1 MKRTKSILA
10 VILALAL
17 VLVSGVVAFAAGEG
31 SITVKNAVN
40 GKKYSIY
47 RIFDIASH
55 TADKDKD
62 GNYNGVIYKVNSD
75 WADFFA
81 NGAKG
86 LEFVN
91 VGSNGIVTKTFE
103 ESQAKA
109 FAEAASKFVTDKNL
123 APVVDTQTAANGKA
137 EFNNLELGYYL
148 VKSDLGAVCS
158 LNTAKPHADINEKNG
173 EPTLE
178 KEVQE
183 NSTKDWGKT
192 NDANIGD
199 TVNFRITVN
208 AIDGEP
214 KNYVIHDK
222 MSDSFTFKAID
233 SIKIT
238 RNNHDNVLTK
248 DTDYTISTNC
258 EGDGCTFEIS
268 FAENLIKPNDVIV
281 VEYSATINASA
292 VVSGT
297 GYPNESLLEYGDNN
311 RTEKSITR
319 TYVWKID
326 VLKYT
331 TDSENKEIGLGDAEF
346 KLYKEVGGKKLYAEV
361 KNNKIT
367 GWTED
372 VNGKDTTLVSAG
384 DGKIE
389 IVGLDEGTYY
399 LEETEAPAGYN
410 KLAAPVKVVITKE
423 INNETNEGT
432 ATITYSYDGGA
443 ASTGTVK
450 VLNNKGQELPS
461 TGGIGTTIFYI
472 VGAVLV
478 AAAGILLI
486 TKKRMS
492 KTAD

>member
-47 RIFDIASH
+47 RIFDIADH
-55 TADKDKD
+55 TSDYSGILYTVNSKWNDFFTAGAAGLNYVKKGANGYVSWKEGADAAAFAKDAYSFAESKGIAKD
-62 GNYNGVIYKVNSD
+62 GEKT
-75 WADFFA
+75 AT
-81 NGAKG
+81 
-86 LEFVN
+86 
-91 VGSNGIVTKTFE
+91 GSEVKFE
-103 ESQAKA
+103 
-109 FAEAASKFVTDKNL
+109 NL
-123 APVVDTQTAANGKA
+123 D
-137 EFNNLELGYYL
+137 LGYYL
-148 VKSDLGAVCS
+148 LHSSLDSVCS
-158 LNTAKPHADINEKNG
+158 LDTTNPNVTIKEKNSK
-173 EPTLE
+173 PTLN

-183 NSTKDWGKT
+183 NSTLAYGKT

-199 TVNFRITVN
+199 TVNFRITVTAN
-208 AIDGEP
+208 DGAP

-222 MSDSFTFKAID
+222 MSDGLTFKE
-233 SIKIT
+233 IT
-238 RNNHDNVLTK
+238 SVTINGTALTAG
-248 DTDYTISTNC
+248 TDYTISTDCN
-258 EGDGCTFEIS
+258 DGCTFEIK
-268 FAENLIKPNDVIV
+268 FIKAINPNDVIV
-281 VEYSATINASA
+281 VEYSATINDKA

-297 GYPNESLLEYGDNN
+297 GNPNESWLEYGDKHNVTK
-311 RTEKSITR
+311 RSITR
-319 TYVWKID
+319 TYVWKFD
-326 VLKYT
+326 VFKYT
-331 TDSENKEIGLGDAEF
+331 ADGETEIGLGDAEF
-346 KLYKEVGGKKLYAEV
+346 RLYKEVGGTKYYAKAV
-361 KNNKIT
+361 TNKIA
-367 GWTED
+367 GWSEN
-372 VNGKDTTLVSAG
+372 VNEAYTFVSAA
-384 DGKIE
+384 DGTIE

-432 ATITYSYDGGA
+432 ATITYSYNGGA

-450 VLNNKGQELPS
+450 VLNNMGQELPS

-492 KTAD
+492 RTGD

>member
-47 RIFDIASH
+47 RIFDIADH
-55 TADKDKD
+55 TSDYSGILYTVNSKWNDFFTAGAAGLNYVKKGANGYVSWKEGADAAAFAKDAYSFAESKGIAKD
-62 GNYNGVIYKVNSD
+62 GEKT
-75 WADFFA
+75 AT
-81 NGAKG
+81 
-86 LEFVN
+86 
-91 VGSNGIVTKTFE
+91 GSEVKFE
-103 ESQAKA
+103 
-109 FAEAASKFVTDKNL
+109 NL
-123 APVVDTQTAANGKA
+123 D
-137 EFNNLELGYYL
+137 LGYYL
-148 VKSDLGAVCS
+148 LHSSLDSVCS
-158 LNTAKPHADINEKNG
+158 LDTTNPNVTIKEKNSK
-173 EPTLE
+173 PTLN

-183 NSTKDWGKT
+183 NSTLAYGKT

-199 TVNFRITVN
+199 TVNFRITVTAN
-208 AIDGEP
+208 DGEP
-214 KNYVIHDK
+214 KNYVIHDN
-222 MSDSFTFKAID
+222 MSDSFTFNAVD
-233 SIKIT
+233 SIKI
-238 RNNHDNVLTK
+238 NNGNPLTAG
-248 DTDYTISTNC
+248 TDYTISTDCN
-258 EGDGCTFEIS
+258 DGCTFEIK
-268 FAENLIKPNDVIV
+268 FIKAINPNDVIV
-281 VEYSATINASA
+281 VEYSATINDKA

-297 GYPNESLLEYGDNN
+297 GNPNESWLEYGDKHNVTK
-311 RTEKSITR
+311 RSITR
-319 TYVWKID
+319 TYVWKFD
-326 VLKYT
+326 VFKYT
-331 TDSENKEIGLGDAEF
+331 ADGETEIGLGDAEF
-346 KLYKEVGGKKLYAEV
+346 RLYKEVGGTKYYAKAV
-361 KNNKIT
+361 TNKIA
-367 GWTED
+367 GWSEN
-372 VNGKDTTLVSAG
+372 VNEAYTFVSAA
-384 DGKIE
+384 DGTIE

-432 ATITYSYDGGA
+432 ATITYSYNGGA

-450 VLNNKGQELPS
+450 VLNNMGQELPS

-492 KTAD
+492 RTGD

>member
-17 VLVSGVVAFAAGEG
+17 VLVSGVVAFATGETKG
-31 SITVKNAVN
+31 SITIDNAV
-40 GKKYSIY
+40 KDQTYTIY
-47 RIFDIASH
+47 RIFDIADH
-55 TADKDKD
+55 TSDYNGILYTVNSKWNDFFTAGAAGLNYVKKGANGYVSWKEGADAAAFAKDAYSFAKSKGIAKD
-62 GNYNGVIYKVNSD
+62 GEKE
-75 WADFFA
+75 AT
-81 NGAKG
+81 
-86 LEFVN
+86 
-91 VGSNGIVTKTFE
+91 GSEVKFE
-103 ESQAKA
+103 
-109 FAEAASKFVTDKNL
+109 NL
-123 APVVDTQTAANGKA
+123 D
-137 EFNNLELGYYL
+137 LGYYL
-148 VKSDLGAVCS
+148 LHSSLDSVCS
-158 LNTAKPHADINEKNG
+158 LDTTDPDVTIKEKNSK
-173 EPTLE
+173 PTLK
-178 KEVQE
+178 KEVKE
-183 NSTKDWGKT
+183 NSTNEWGKT
-192 NDANIGD
+192 NDANIGED
-199 TVNFRITVN
+199 VNFKITVTAN
-208 AIDGEP
+208 DGAP

-222 MSDSFTFKAID
+222 MSGGLTFN
-233 SIKIT
+233 SITSVKIT

-248 DTDYTISTNC
+248 DTDYTISTDCN
-258 EGDGCTFEIS
+258 DGCTFEIS
-268 FAENLIKPNDVIV
+268 FAENLVKPNDVIV

-297 GYPNESLLEYGDNN
+297 GNPNESWLEYGDKHLVTM
-311 RTEKSITR
+311 RSITR
-319 TYVWKID
+319 TYVWKFD

-346 KLYKEVGGKKLYAEV
+346 RLYKEVDGKKSYAKV
-361 KNNKIT
+361 ANTRIT

-372 VNGKDTTLVSAG
+372 VTKATTLVSAG
-384 DGKIE
+384 DGTIE
-389 IVGLDEGTYY
+389 IVGLDAGTYY

-432 ATITYSYDGGA
+432 ATITQDDEKA
-443 ASTGTVK
+443 AVVK
-450 VLNNKGQELPS
+450 VLNKMGPELPS

>member
-17 VLVSGVVAFAAGEG
+17 VLVSGVVAFATGEG

-47 RIFDIASH
+47 RIFDIADH
-55 TADKDKD
+55 TSDYSGILYTVNSKWNDFFTAGAAGLNYVKKGANGYVSWKEGADAAAFAKDAYSFAESKGIAKD
-62 GNYNGVIYKVNSD
+62 GEKE
-75 WADFFA
+75 AT
-81 NGAKG
+81 
-86 LEFVN
+86 
-91 VGSNGIVTKTFE
+91 GSEVKFE
-103 ESQAKA
+103 
-109 FAEAASKFVTDKNL
+109 NL
-123 APVVDTQTAANGKA
+123 D
-137 EFNNLELGYYL
+137 LGYYL
-148 VKSDLGAVCS
+148 LHSSLDSVCS
-158 LNTAKPHADINEKNG
+158 LDTTTPNVTIKEKNSK
-173 EPTLE
+173 PTLD

-183 NSTKDWGKT
+183 NSTSAYGKT

-208 AIDGEP
+208 AVDGEP

-281 VEYSATINASA
+281 VEYSATINANA

-297 GYPNESLLEYGDNN
+297 GNPNESWLKYGDNN

-331 TDSENKEIGLGDAEF
+331 KDSKNNEKRLSDAKF
-346 KLYKEVGGKKLYAEV
+346 RLYKEVGGTKYYAKAV
-361 KNNKIT
+361 ANKIA
-367 GWTED
+367 GWSKN
-372 VNGKDTTLVSAG
+372 VNEAYTFVSAN
-384 DGKIE
+384 DGTIE

-432 ATITYSYDGGA
+432 ATITQDDEKA
-443 ASTGTVK
+443 AVVK
-450 VLNNKGQELPS
+450 VLNKMGPELPS

>member
-55 TADKDKD
+55 TADKDEH
-62 GNYNGVIYKVNSD
+62 GNYNGVIYKVNPD

-81 NGAKG
+81 NDAKG
-86 LEFVN
+86 LEFVD
-91 VGSNGIVTKTFE
+91 VDSNGIVTTIFE
-103 ESQAKA
+103 EAQAQA

-123 APVVDTQTAANGKA
+123 APVVDAQSAANGKA
-137 EFNNLELGYYL
+137 EFKNLELGYYL

-173 EPTLE
+173 EPTLD

-183 NSTKDWGKT
+183 NSTSTYGKT

-208 AIDGEP
+208 AVDGEP

-222 MSDSFTFKAID
+222 MSDGLTFKAI
-233 SIKIT
+233 SSVKI
-238 RNNHDNVLTK
+238 NNGAPLTAG
-248 DTDYTISTNC
+248 TDYTIKEAKDCN
-258 EGDGCTFEIS
+258 DGCTFEIS

-281 VEYSATINASA
+281 VEYSAIINTN
-292 VVSGT
+292 VVISGI
-297 GYPNESLLEYGDNN
+297 GNPNESWLEYGDKHNITK
-311 RTEKSITR
+311 RSITR

-331 TDSENKEIGLGDAEF
+331 TDSENKENGLGDAKF
-346 KLYKEVGGKKLYAEV
+346 RLYKEDDGKRLYAKVE
-361 KNNKIT
+361 KSKIA
-367 GWTED
+367 GWTEN
-372 VNGKDTTLVSAG
+372 VNEAYTFVSAA
-384 DGKIE
+384 DGTIE
-389 IVGLDEGTYY
+389 IVGLDAGTYY

-410 KLAAPVKVVITKE
+410 KLAAPVKVVITAT
-423 INNETNEGT
+423 IDGQTNAGS
-432 ATITYSYDGGA
+432 ATITQDGEE
-443 ASTGTVK
+443 TNTVK
-450 VLNNKGQELPS
+450 VLNNMGAELPS

-492 KTAD
+492 RTDD

>member
-17 VLVSGVVAFAAGEG
+17 VLVSGVVAFATGETKG
-31 SITVKNAVN
+31 SITIDNAV
-40 GKKYSIY
+40 KDQTYTIY
-47 RIFDIASH
+47 RIFDIADH
-55 TADKDKD
+55 TADKDEH
-62 GNYNGVIYKVNSD
+62 GNYNGVIYKVNSK
-75 WADFFA
+75 WNDFFTAGAAGLKYVEKGA
-81 NGAKG
+81 NG
-86 LEFVN
+86 N
-91 VGSNGIVTKTFE
+91 VTWKTG
-103 ESQAKA
+103 ADAAA
-109 FAEAASKFVTDKNL
+109 FAKDAYSFAESEGIAKDGEIKATGSEVKFENL
-123 APVVDTQTAANGKA
+123 D
-137 EFNNLELGYYL
+137 LGYYL
-148 VKSDLGAVCS
+148 LHSSLDSVCS
-158 LNTAKPHADINEKNG
+158 LDSTTPNVTIKEKNSK
-173 EPTLE
+173 PTLD

-183 NSTKDWGKT
+183 NSTGAYGKT

-208 AIDGEP
+208 AADGEP
-214 KNYVIHDK
+214 KNYVIHDN
-222 MSDSFTFKAID
+222 MSVGLTFNAIT
-233 SIKIT
+233 SVKI
-238 RNNHDNVLTK
+238 NNSALTAG
-248 DTDYTISTNC
+248 TDYTISTNC

-268 FAENLIKPNDVIV
+268 FAENLVKPNDVIV
-281 VEYSATINASA
+281 VEYSATINTNA

-297 GYPNESLLEYGDNN
+297 GNPNESWLEYGYGDNHN
-311 RTEKSITR
+311 FTTRSITR

-331 TDSENKEIGLGDAEF
+331 TDSKNNENPLGDAKF
-346 KLYKEVGGKKLYAEV
+346 RLYKEVAGKKYYA
-361 KNNKIT
+361 KAAANKIA
-367 GWTED
+367 GWSEN
-372 VNGKDTTLVSAG
+372 VNEAYTFVSAA

-432 ATITYSYDGGA
+432 ATITQDDEKA
-443 ASTGTVK
+443 AVVK
-450 VLNNKGQELPS
+450 VLNKMGPELPS

>member
-17 VLVSGVVAFAAGEG
+17 VLVSGVVAFAAGETKG
-31 SITVKNAVN
+31 SITIDNAVN
-40 GKKYSIY
+40 NQTYTIY
-47 RIFDIASH
+47 RIFDIADH
-55 TADKDKD
+55 TSDYNGILYTVNSKWNDFFTAGAAGLNYVKKGANGYVSWKTGADAAAFAKDAYSFAKSKVIAKD
-62 GNYNGVIYKVNSD
+62 GEII
-75 WADFFA
+75 AT
-81 NGAKG
+81 
-86 LEFVN
+86 
-91 VGSNGIVTKTFE
+91 GSEVKFE
-103 ESQAKA
+103 
-109 FAEAASKFVTDKNL
+109 NL
-123 APVVDTQTAANGKA
+123 D
-137 EFNNLELGYYL
+137 LGYYL
-148 VKSDLGAVCS
+148 LHSSLDSVCS
-158 LNTAKPHADINEKNG
+158 LDTTDPDVTIKEKNSK
-173 EPTLE
+173 PILN

-183 NSTKDWGKT
+183 NSTGAYGET

-199 TVNFRITVN
+199 TVNFRITVTAN
-208 AIDGEP
+208 DGAP

-222 MSDSFTFKAID
+222 MSDGLTFKE
-233 SIKIT
+233 IT
-238 RNNHDNVLTK
+238 SVTINGTALTAG
-248 DTDYTISTNC
+248 TDYTISTNC
-258 EGDGCTFEIS
+258 EGDGCTFEIK
-268 FAENLIKPNDVIV
+268 FIKAINPNDVIV
-281 VEYSATINASA
+281 VEYSATINTNA

-297 GYPNESLLEYGDNN
+297 GNPNESWLEYGYGDNHN
-311 RTEKSITR
+311 FTTRSITR

-331 TDSENKEIGLGDAEF
+331 TDSKNNENPLGDAKF
-346 KLYKEVGGKKLYAEV
+346 RLYKEVDGKKSYAKV
-361 KNNKIT
+361 ANTRIT

-372 VNGKDTTLVSAG
+372 VTKATTLVSAG
-384 DGKIE
+384 DGTIE

-432 ATITYSYDGGA
+432 ATITYSYNGGA

-450 VLNNKGQELPS
+450 VLNNMGQELPS

-486 TKKRMS
+486 TKKRMNR
-492 KTAD
+492 TGD

>member
-17 VLVSGVVAFAAGEG
+17 VLVSGVVAFATGEG

-47 RIFDIASH
+47 RIFDIADH
-55 TADKDKD
+55 TSDYSGILYTVNSKWNDFFTAGAAGLNYVKKGANGYVSWKTGADAAAFAKDAYSFAESKGIAKD
-62 GNYNGVIYKVNSD
+62 GEKE
-75 WADFFA
+75 AT
-81 NGAKG
+81 
-86 LEFVN
+86 
-91 VGSNGIVTKTFE
+91 GSEVKFE
-103 ESQAKA
+103 
-109 FAEAASKFVTDKNL
+109 NL
-123 APVVDTQTAANGKA
+123 D
-137 EFNNLELGYYL
+137 LGYYL
-148 VKSDLGAVCS
+148 LHSSLDSVCS
-158 LNTAKPHADINEKNG
+158 LDTTTPNVTIKEKNSK
-173 EPTLE
+173 PTLD

-183 NSTKDWGKT
+183 NSTSAYGKT

-208 AIDGEP
+208 AVDGEP

-222 MSDSFTFKAID
+222 MSAGLTFKAI
-233 SIKIT
+233 SSVKIND
-238 RNNHDNVLTK
+238 RDLTAG
-248 DTDYTISTNC
+248 TDYTIKDAKDC
-258 EGDGCTFEIS
+258 ADGCAFEIS

-281 VEYSATINASA
+281 VEYSATINANA

-297 GYPNESLLEYGDNN
+297 GNPNESWLKYGDNN

-423 INNETNEGT
+423 INNETNKGT
-432 ATITYSYDGGA
+432 ATITQDDEKA
-443 ASTGTVK
+443 AVVK
-450 VLNNKGQELPS
+450 VLNKMGSELPS

>member
-31 SITVKNAVN
+31 SITVKNAV
-40 GKKYSIY
+40 KDQTYTIY
-47 RIFDIASH
+47 RIFDIADH
-55 TADKDKD
+55 TSDYNGILYTVNSKWNDFFTAGAAGLNYVKKGANGYVSWKTGADVAAFAKDAYSFVKSNNIAKD
-62 GNYNGVIYKVNSD
+62 GEKT
-75 WADFFA
+75 AT
-81 NGAKG
+81 
-86 LEFVN
+86 
-91 VGSNGIVTKTFE
+91 GSEVKFE
-103 ESQAKA
+103 
-109 FAEAASKFVTDKNL
+109 NL
-123 APVVDTQTAANGKA
+123 D
-137 EFNNLELGYYL
+137 LGYYL
-148 VKSDLGAVCS
+148 LHSTLDSVCS
-158 LNTAKPHADINEKNG
+158 LDTTTPNVTIKEKNSK
-173 EPTLE
+173 PTLE
-178 KEVQE
+178 KEVKE

-192 NDANIGD
+192 NDANIGED
-199 TVNFRITVN
+199 VNFKITVK
-208 AIDGEP
+208 AADGEP

-222 MSDSFTFKAID
+222 MSDGLTFNAVD
-233 SIKIT
+233 SIKI
-238 RNNHDNVLTK
+238 NNGDPLTAG
-248 DTDYTISTNC
+248 TDYTISTDCN
-258 EGDGCTFEIS
+258 DGCTFEIS
-268 FAENLIKPNDVIV
+268 FAENLVKPNDVIV
-281 VEYSATINASA
+281 VEYSAKINANA

-297 GYPNESLLEYGDNN
+297 GNPNESWLKYGDNN

-367 GWTED
+367 GWTE
-372 VNGKDTTLVSAG
+372 NESEAYTFVSAA